1 MAMACTAPCVIET
14 VLLVGNL
21 MNQLWN
27 SPLKDFLKDLL
38 KKPIVPQLQTNPP
51 DLAAA
56 RARRSLIASQRPKPS
71 HFKY

>member
-1 MAMACTAPCVIET
+1 MACTAPCVIET

-38 KKPIVPQLQTNPP
+38 KKPVVPQLTTSPP
-51 DLAAA
+51 ELLAA
-56 RARRSLIASQRPKPS
+56 RARRDLHRSCQRSKPS